1 MNQQIDINRILQILG
16 AKEVEIT
23 VLRERIQQ
31 LEQEKQKESKPL
43 KSDHVE

>member
-16 AKEVEIT
+16 AKEVEIDI
-23 VLRERIQQ
+23 LRERIRQ

-43 KSDHVE
+43 KSDPVE

>member
-1 MNQQIDINRILQILG
+1 MNKQIDINQLLQIIG

-43 KSDHVE
+43 HD

>member
-1 MNQQIDINRILQILG
+1 MNQQIDINRILIIL
-16 AKEVEIT
+16 ATKEVEINI
-23 VLRERIQQ
+23 LRERIQQ